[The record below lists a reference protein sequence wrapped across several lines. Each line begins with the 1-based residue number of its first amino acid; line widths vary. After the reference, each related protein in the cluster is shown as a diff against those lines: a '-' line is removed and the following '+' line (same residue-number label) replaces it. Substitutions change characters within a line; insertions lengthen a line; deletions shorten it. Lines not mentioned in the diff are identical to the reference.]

1 MGSTWKE
8 QQQDGMPEIPGYR
21 LMRILGHGGM
31 STVYLGQQ
39 LSLGREVAIKLMRQ
53 EALTDEI
60 GRRRFENEARTIRE
74 AGCRLAQGDHFGH
87 AQTVD
92 WPLESFAQS
101 A

>member
-39 LSLGREVAIKLMRQ
+39 LSLGREVAIKVMRQ
-53 EALTDEI
+53 EALTDET
-60 GRRRFENEARTIRE
+60 GRRRKWLRRCTIG
-74 AGCRLAQGDHFGH
+74 AGSNSSCNCGTPRKRLI
-87 AQTVD
+87 
-92 WPLESFAQS
+92 FADSRMIQS
-101 A
+101 SE